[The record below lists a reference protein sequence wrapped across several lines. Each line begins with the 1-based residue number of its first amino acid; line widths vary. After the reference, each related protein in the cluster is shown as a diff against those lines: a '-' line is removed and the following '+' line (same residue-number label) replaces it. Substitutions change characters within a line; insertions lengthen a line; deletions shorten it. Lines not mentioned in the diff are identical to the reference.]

1 MKISTRGEY
10 GLLAVVDLALHPE
23 EGAVQAYQIAE
34 RQHIP
39 KQYLDQLMLTLKK
52 AGLVASSRGRQG
64 GYKLARPANSISLL
78 DVVVALEGPVENVN
92 FKETGRRKPGLRSIL
107 KQVWEE
113 LTDQTATQLKN
124 RTIEDVCEEYQRTST
139 AISYEI

>member
-1 MKISTRGEY
+1 
-10 GLLAVVDLALHPE
+10 
-23 EGAVQAYQIAE
+23 
-34 RQHIP
+34 
-39 KQYLDQLMLTLKK
+39 
-52 AGLVASSRGRQG
+52 
-64 GYKLARPANSISLL
+64 
-78 DVVVALEGPVENVN
+78 VENVN